1 MARPLS
7 VTDDQII
14 DATERVFA
22 KHGAQGLTVSEVARE
37 VGLSRAA
44 ITLRFAG
51 VDALKRHLLK
61 RVAQQFEERLATI
74 QLEPGAAGLLAIAD
88 MLGSMLKGR
97 ENLSNF
103 WLRYNSNIS
112 DPLYRAMEENRGM
125 VLRELVLS
133 AMPETRIDKSEAVDL
148 FMAQM
153 TGSILNWQTSD
164 YSDARQFLRKR
175 AFDWIRLAG
184 IPMGEAHP

>member
-1 MARPLS
+1 MARPPS

>member
-7 VTDDQII
+7 VTNDQII

-51 VDALKRHLLK
+51 VDALKRLLLE
-61 RVAQQFEERLATI
+61 RVAQRFEKTLATVR
-74 QLEPGAAGLLAIAD
+74 LEQGAPSLLVIAD
-88 MLGSMLKGR
+88 ILGGMLKGR
-97 ENLSNF
+97 ENLSSF
-103 WLRYNSNIS
+103 WLRHNSNIN
-112 DPLYRAMEENRGM
+112 DPLYRAMEESRGM
-125 VLRELVLS
+125 ALRELVLS

-153 TGSILNWQTSD
+153 TGSILNWQTNS
-164 YSDARQFLRKR
+164 YPDARQFLRKR
-175 AFDWIRLAG
+175 ALDWIRLAG
-184 IPMGEAHP
+184 IAFDEAHL